1 MLKEPYQDK
10 RSTLVQIINEVDNLT
25 EEEKDFV
32 LYWIRA
38 KKNALNAS
46 TADLSILPNN
56 LTIEDIYYERN
67 KLRNERTD

>member
-1 MLKEPYQDK
+1 MLKDTIQDK

-38 KKNALNAS
+38 KKNAQSAAA
-46 TADLSILPNN
+46 ADLTIIPNN
-56 LTIEDIYYERN
+56 FSNEDVYNERN
-67 KLRNERTD
+67 ALRNQKAQ